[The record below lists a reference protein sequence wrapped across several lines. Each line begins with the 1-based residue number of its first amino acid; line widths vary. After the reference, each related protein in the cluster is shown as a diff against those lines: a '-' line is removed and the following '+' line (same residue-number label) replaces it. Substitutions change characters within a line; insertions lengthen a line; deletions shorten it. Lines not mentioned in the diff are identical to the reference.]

1 MEDCETRCR
10 LDPDCMQYSFTHS
23 EEDGRPK
30 CLTSNSPRLG
40 IKKPGVQSG
49 WMVQRINA
57 TVHAKGV
64 CEKAVW
70 D

>member
-1 MEDCETRCR
+1 
-10 LDPDCMQYSFTHS
+10 MQYSFTHS